1 MIISRTPL
9 RMSFVGGGSDLPA
22 FYRRYG
28 GAVISTAID
37 KYVYVTLNKKF
48 DDGLRIAYSRNE
60 EVDHLDAVE
69 HPIVRNA
76 LKLLGIPGGIEITTI
91 ADVPSRGTGL
101 GSSSAFTVGLLIAA
115 SAHKGSYM
123 SADELGRRA
132 SHVEIEMCGE
142 PIGKQDQYASA
153 FGGFSLIEFHEDDSV
168 QVTPVIMSPDLKGRL
183 EQRLLMFYTGTVR
196 SASAILKDQ
205 GAAVES
211 DSAKRETLRS
221 MVRLAHRM
229 RADLEHGDL
238 ESFGSTLHENWL
250 LKKSLTGG
258 ITSGVIDQA
267 YDAAMAAG
275 ATGGKLLGAGGGGFL
290 VFDADPARH
299 DAIRAA
305 LQPLR
310 EIPFR
315 FEPLGSRVIF
325 YNP

>member
-9 RMSFVGGGSDLPA
+9 RMSFVGGGSDLPN

-28 GAVISTAID
+28 GAVVTTAID

-48 DDGLRIAYSRNE
+48 DDGLRVAYSRNE
-60 EVDHLDAVE
+60 EVDTLADVE

-76 LKLLGIPGGIEITTI
+76 LQLLEIRGGIEITTI

-115 SAHKGSYM
+115 AAHQGRYM
-123 SADELGRRA
+123 SAEELGQL
-132 SHVEIEMCGE
+132 SSKVEIEMCGE

-153 FGGFSLIEFHEDDSV
+153 YGGFSFIEFHEDDTV
-168 QVTPVIMSPDLKGRL
+168 QVTPIVMTPDLKGRL
-183 EQRLLMFYTGTVR
+183 ESRLLMFYTGTVR
-196 SASAILKDQ
+196 SASALLKTQ
-205 GAAVES
+205 SEAV
-211 DSAKRETLRS
+211 DADAHKRETLRS
-221 MVRLAHRM
+221 MVRLAHQM
-229 RADLEHGDL
+229 RQDLGRGDI
-238 ESFGSTLHENWL
+238 ESFGACLHENWL

-258 ITSGVIDQA
+258 ISSGPIDAA

-290 VFDADPARH
+290 VFDAAQDKHPA
-299 DAIRAA
+299 IVRALA
-305 LQPLR
+305 PLR
-310 EIPFR
+310 HIPFK